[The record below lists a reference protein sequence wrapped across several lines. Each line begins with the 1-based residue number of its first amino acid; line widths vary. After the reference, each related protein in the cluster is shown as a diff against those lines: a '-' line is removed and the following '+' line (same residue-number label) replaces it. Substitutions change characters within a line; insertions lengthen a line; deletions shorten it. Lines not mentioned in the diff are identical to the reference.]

1 MSYRSW
7 PIKTKIMVINVATMV
22 SALAAVFVFVLAGA
36 YLLSRDRLLAEQR
49 VQARV
54 VAVTLAEAMRLTDRA
69 RIEETLAAL
78 RAAPYVTGAVL
89 RAPSGATIVRFPS
102 VVENDEVLPG
112 VPDGEAAH
120 AWDNLWL
127 DVYEPI
133 VAGKQVLGH
142 VAIRASLKPL
152 YASLGWYVWFAASVA
167 LLLAG
172 IALLVQERLLR
183 RVSQPLRRLAATMW
197 RLSEMR
203 DFNLRAQVD
212 SDDEVGQLARGF
224 NSMISNL
231 QDRDTQ
237 LGEELK
243 ERKRAERRLH
253 DLAHYDTLTG
263 LPNRHYFNSNLARL
277 LQEREAYGHPLA
289 LLFIDLD
296 NFKFVND
303 SLGHAVGDKLIRG
316 VGERLRRV
324 LRDGDQIYRLG
335 GDEFTLTLPNVRSR
349 EFAEQVARR
358 ILDALAQPFMLDK
371 REVFA
376 NASIGIAIAPEDGR
390 DAETL
395 VRNADTAMYQAK
407 GEGKSTYRFFNAEQN
422 VHASR
427 RLSIETTLRRALER
441 GELELF
447 GQPQIDLGASELVGV
462 EVLLRWTHPDMG
474 QLSPIEFIPIA
485 EESGLI
491 LPIGEW
497 ILQSATREATSWD
510 RFHMNHVRVAVNLSS
525 RQFRDPKLV
534 DLVKG
539 ALADTRLDP
548 GRLEL
553 EITESTLMNSDKGT
567 IEMMDELRSLGVQ
580 LAVDDFGTGYSSM
593 SYLKQYPLS
602 GIKIDQSFIRD
613 IPGSRDDVAITR
625 AIVAMGKSLDL
636 GIVAEGVENER
647 QFTFLSSLGGIVGQG
662 HFFSRPVSFR
672 GLSAVMQRWQRYALS
687 ELLVEDKVEPRAE
700 VSQAAD

>member
-1 MSYRSW
+1 
-7 PIKTKIMVINVATMV
+7 
-22 SALAAVFVFVLAGA
+22 
-36 YLLSRDRLLAEQR
+36 
-49 VQARV
+49 
-54 VAVTLAEAMRLTDRA
+54 
-69 RIEETLAAL
+69 
-78 RAAPYVTGAVL
+78 
-89 RAPSGATIVRFPS
+89 
-102 VVENDEVLPG
+102 
-112 VPDGEAAH
+112 
-120 AWDNLWL
+120 
-127 DVYEPI
+127 
-133 VAGKQVLGH
+133 
-142 VAIRASLKPL
+142 
-152 YASLGWYVWFAASVA
+152 
-167 LLLAG
+167 
-172 IALLVQERLLR
+172 
-183 RVSQPLRRLAATMW
+183 
-197 RLSEMR
+197 
-203 DFNLRAQVD
+203 
-212 SDDEVGQLARGF
+212 
-224 NSMISNL
+224 
-231 QDRDTQ
+231 
-237 LGEELK
+237 
-243 ERKRAERRLH
+243 
-253 DLAHYDTLTG
+253 
-263 LPNRHYFNSNLARL
+263 
-277 LQEREAYGHPLA
+277 
-289 LLFIDLD
+289 
-296 NFKFVND
+296 
-303 SLGHAVGDKLIRG
+303 
-316 VGERLRRV
+316 
-324 LRDGDQIYRLG
+324 
-335 GDEFTLTLPNVRSR
+335 
-349 EFAEQVARR
+349 
-358 ILDALAQPFMLDK
+358 MLDK